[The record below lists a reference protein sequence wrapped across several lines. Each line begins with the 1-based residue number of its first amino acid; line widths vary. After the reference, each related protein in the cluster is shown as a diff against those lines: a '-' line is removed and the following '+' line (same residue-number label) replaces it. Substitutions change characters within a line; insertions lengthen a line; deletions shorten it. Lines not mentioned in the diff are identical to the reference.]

1 VNMPLDAR
9 TDHLSTL
16 SSTLDAPAREDSRG
30 IVHAA
35 RREPARTA
43 EAARRV
49 LDRVS
54 AEVGPDRLGRYFDR
68 QARVSLSGHRVDVT
82 VASGFV
88 ADVVGR
94 RFGESL
100 RRAAA
105 AELGL
110 DPDPAAEGTVELR
123 INVDADAF
131 PEGTPDAGSAS
142 ESTTLAPAPATSRRA
157 VSLAPPSPRVPTTRP
172 TDRTPRYRFEGLI
185 LGASNRLAVAAAKAV
200 INAPAAAHDPGSGP
214 LFLHGPCGVGKT
226 HILHAAAAA
235 FRDAHPAAVV
245 RILTGEQF
253 TNEFIAAVK
262 NNTLE
267 AFRRHVR
274 RVHLLCVDDVHFLA
288 AKEATQRE
296 LLHTFD
302 QLAGSGARILLASDE
317 PPRDIRKLSQ
327 QLVSRFV
334 GGTVVKVDLPDHA
347 MRVQIAK
354 QTSARR
360 GYMIEPAAADLLA
373 ERAAAVGGSVRDL
386 EGLLTQVEALSL
398 ITPDAFPQGTI
409 GVLAVRRALGLNAA
423 PAADAPRI
431 RRPIPL
437 ALLAAEI
444 TRALGVEVADLSGKG
459 RHKTVVLAREM
470 TVHLARRLTTASFP
484 EIARSMGRENHS
496 TALTAHKRL
505 ETALAAGELPKADL
519 PQEFVGLT
527 LAELADRLAARV
539 QRAAH

>member
-1 VNMPLDAR
+1 MSMPLDTR
-9 TDHLSTL
+9 TDLTPSGPALTL
-16 SSTLDAPAREDSRG
+16 ASSDF
-30 IVHAA
+30 HAA

-110 DPDPAAEGTVELR
+110 DPDPTSEASVELR

-131 PEGTPDAGSAS
+131 PNGTHAVTADNLASSA
-142 ESTTLAPAPATSRRA
+142 APARRPA
-157 VSLAPPSPRVPTTRP
+157 APTPARP
-172 TDRTPRYRFEGLI
+172 TDRTTHRTPTFRFDGLI
-185 LGASNRLAVAAAKAV
+185 LGPSNRLAVAAARAIV
-200 INAPAAAHDPGSGP
+200 NAPDSCTGP

-235 FRDAHPAAVV
+235 FRDAHPGCIV

-253 TNEFIAAVK
+253 TNDFIAAVK

-302 QLAGSGARILLASDE
+302 QLAGSGARVLLASDE
-317 PPRDIRKLSQ
+317 APRDIRKLSQ

-354 QTSARR
+354 QTAARR

-373 ERAAAVGGSVRDL
+373 DRAAAVGGSVRDL

-398 ITPDAFPQGTI
+398 ITPDAFPSGTI
-409 GVLAVRRALGLNAA
+409 GVLAVRRALGLNAT
-423 PAADAPRI
+423 PAASDAPRL

-437 ALLAAEI
+437 SLLAAEV
-444 TRALGVEVADLSGKG
+444 TRALGVEVADLTGKG

-470 TVHLARRLTTASFP
+470 TVLLARRLTTASFP
-484 EIARSMGRENHS
+484 EIARAMGRENHS
-496 TALTAHKRL
+496 TALTAYQRL
-505 ETALAAGELPKADL
+505 ESALANADFPKAEI
-519 PQEFVGLT
+519 PQEFTGLT
-527 LAELADRLAARV
+527 LAELADRLAARI
-539 QRAAH
+539 QRAAQ

>member
-1 VNMPLDAR
+1 MPLDAR
-9 TDHLSTL
+9 ADLTTSGPALTL
-16 SSTLDAPAREDSRG
+16 EPNDF
-30 IVHAA
+30 HAA

-110 DPDPAAEGTVELR
+110 DPDPTSEASVELR

-131 PEGTPDAGSAS
+131 PDGAPAVTAGN
-142 ESTTLAPAPATSRRA
+142 LAPAAAPARRPA
-157 VSLAPPSPRVPTTRP
+157 SPTPACP
-172 TDRTPRYRFEGLI
+172 TDRPPHRTPAFRFDVLI
-185 LGASNRLAVAAAKAV
+185 LGPSNRLAVAAARAIV
-200 INAPAAAHDPGSGP
+200 NAPDASTGP

-235 FRDAHPAAVV
+235 FRDAHPGSIV

-317 PPRDIRKLSQ
+317 APRDIRKLSQ

-354 QTSARR
+354 QTAARR

-373 ERAAAVGGSVRDL
+373 DRAAAVGGSVRDL

-398 ITPDAFPQGTI
+398 ITPDAFPSGTI
-409 GVLAVRRALGLNAA
+409 GVLAVRRTLGLAS
-423 PAADAPRI
+423 PAASDAPRL
-431 RRPIPL
+431 RRPIHL
-437 ALLAAEI
+437 ALLAAEV
-444 TRALGVEVADLSGKG
+444 TRALGVEVADLTGKG

-470 TVHLARRLTTASFP
+470 TVLLARRLTTASFP
-484 EIARSMGRENHS
+484 EIARAMGRENHS
-496 TALTAHKRL
+496 TALTAYQRL
-505 ETALAAGELPKADL
+505 ESALANADFPKADL
-519 PQEFVGLT
+519 PQEFAGLT
-527 LAELADRLAARV
+527 LPELADRLAARI
-539 QRAAH
+539 QRASQ